1 MTYKTEKIIWTIGV
15 ILNFILTILSWKLKE
30 DYFAF
35 GFFLFNFVICLFN
48 LSRARFN
55 EKIEELE
62 RLVDKQFE
70 MIKDISHILNIQS
83 EINKM
88 NNESRGKTNEK

>member
-1 MTYKTEKIIWTIGV
+1 MIYKIEKIIWTIFA
-15 ILNFILTILSWKLKE
+15 ILFFIFATLAWKLKE

-35 GFFLFNFVICLFN
+35 GFFLFGSIINLFY

-62 RLVDKQFE
+62 LLADKQFE
-70 MIKDISHILNIQS
+70 MIKDISHILDIQS

-88 NNESRGKTNEK
+88 NQQGKEI